1 MSLNKVMLIGN
12 LGRDPEIRTT
22 QDGRRIGNMALA
34 TTEKWTDKSGQRQER
49 TEWHRIVLFNDKLV
63 DLAERYLVKGSQIYI
78 EGQLQTRKYTDQ
90 AGVEKS
96 ATEVVLKQYD
106 GVMRFLG
113 GKKPES
119 APAAGT
125 TYAGNP
131 DSSVTMT
138 APNGAAVAQNMSEGI
153 PDDIPF

>member
-131 DSSVTMT
+131 DGSVTMT
-138 APNGAAVAQNMSEGI
+138 APNGAAVAQSMSEGI

>member
-49 TEWHRIVLFNDKLV
+49 TEWHRVVLYNDKLV
-63 DLAERYLVKGSQIYI
+63 DLAEKYLVKGSQVYI
-78 EGQLQTRKYTDQ
+78 EGQLQTRKYNDQ

-113 GKKPES
+113 GKKPS
-119 APAAGT
+119 SSLAAGT

-131 DSSVTMT
+131 DGSVTMT
-138 APNGAAVAQNMSEGI
+138 APNGTATQDS